1 MSAPMYATRAALSFS
16 EVDAVR
22 RRAGDKYVV
31 NHVVAAFDF
40 RRSAARARADFA
52 DHLRAFLEVVV
63 ILHRELF
70 VASLRGGNR
79 VSVFE
84 IFERIEALN
93 RKRLRADAGDLFVDV
108 TIKTLDQR
116 HDAEKSRDAADH

>member
-1 MSAPMYATRAALSFS
+1 MKRPSATSRFSMSTQFAVAPVTNTSSITSSPRLTSDG
-16 EVDAVR
+16 VP
-22 RRAGDKYVV
+22 
-31 NHVVAAFDF
+31 
-40 RRSAARARADFA
+40 RARADFA

-84 IFERIEALN
+84 VFERIEALN
-93 RKRLRADAGDLFVDV
+93 RKRLRSDAGDLFVDV
-108 TIKTLDQR
+108 TIKTL
-116 HDAEKSRDAADH
+116 A